1 MTDHRRYNQ
10 SCTVQKEGLFSLAY
24 LVSTADQTVKKLVHF
39 YRSRLIGEEGERGR
53 GGEGEREKR
62 EMRGRVEK
70 GGRGRGEGGKGE
82 ERAGEGGF
90 SI

>member
-1 MTDHRRYNQ
+1 M
-10 SCTVQKEGLFSLAY
+10 AY
-24 LVSTADQTVKKLVHF
+24 LVSTADQTVQKLVHF
-39 YRSRLIGEEGERGR
+39 YRSRLIGEEGER
-53 GGEGEREKR
+53 EKR

-70 GGRGRGEGGKGE
+70 RGEEGGNGE

>member
-24 LVSTADQTVKKLVHF
+24 LVSTADQTVQKLVHF
-39 YRSRLIGEEGERGR
+39 YRSRLIGEEGER
-53 GGEGEREKR
+53 EKR

-70 GGRGRGEGGKGE
+70 RGEEGGNGE